1 MDEIT
6 HEVRLQEWAKIIQAW
21 STSGLNKKEWCEQNG
36 IPTRKF
42 FYWQQKV
49 RQELY
54 DNLQAE
60 GTSLPVVRPVQ
71 TPCASFAE
79 LPVPDAVAQNGL
91 FKPDAVLKIGHIT
104 VELSNSTSAALL
116 AQIKE
121 LVRGAV

>member
-6 HEVRLQEWAKIIQAW
+6 HEVRLQEWAKIIQTW

-54 DNLQAE
+54 ENLQTE
-60 GTSLPVVRPVQ
+60 QTQLPVIRPPQ
-71 TPCASFAE
+71 TPCVGFAE
-79 LPVPDAVAQNGL
+79 LPVPAAVVQGDS
-91 FKPDAVLKIGHIT
+91 FKPDAVLKIGNIT
-104 VELSNSTSAALL
+104 VELSNSTSASLL
-116 AQIKE
+116 SQIKE